1 MTDGISKR
9 IYKIQFALLSPEEIR
24 KMSQVKIITADTY
37 DDDGYPIERGLMDLH
52 LGVIEPGL
60 KCATCGGKV
69 DECPGHFGHIE
80 LAMPVVHVGFI
91 KEIKIFLD
99 ATCKKCGRIKLT
111 DDEIKAYK
119 ERIESLSLETTD
131 IDSMGV
137 LNKRIGDE
145 ASSRTVCPHCD
156 TQQGKIILD
165 KPTTFREEGIKVT
178 PKEIRERL
186 ERIPDDDLVLFG
198 MNKEVAR
205 PEWMVLTVLPVPP
218 INVRPSITLE
228 TGERSE
234 DDLTHKLV
242 DIIRISQRL
251 RESRDN
257 GSPQLIIEDLWDLLQ
272 FHVTTYFD
280 NQTAGIPPARHRS
293 GRALKTLVQRLKG
306 KEGRFRSNLSGKR
319 VNFSARTVISPEPF
333 LSVNEVGV
341 PESAARELT
350 VPVTVNQFN
359 VETARELVKRGPA
372 PRDEFNRYL
381 PGVNYILRPD
391 NRRIKV
397 TEMNAEENSTRID
410 IGWTVERQLAE
421 GDIVLFNRQPS
432 LHRMSMMG
440 HTVRILSGRT
450 FRFNLAVCTPYNAD
464 FDGDEMNLHILQKEE
479 ARAEARIIMKVQE
492 QILSPRFGG
501 PIIGGIHDHITAMF
515 LLTHDNPLY
524 SEEATVHMLS
534 FVDIDEF
541 PKPEI
546 VDGKRMYRGRDIF
559 STILPKEFNLK
570 FRSKLCSG
578 AGERCEYELRPEDRD
593 VFIRNGKMQTGTID
607 EAGVGP
613 FSGIIIEKIY
623 KKFGSEEGAK
633 FVDRMTRLAVGFM
646 ATRGFTTGIR
656 DYDIPEDAVSSI
668 KAISLKAVDR
678 INRLIEN
685 YEKGLLEPMPGRSLE
700 ETLEMEILGVTGETR
715 DQSGKIAS
723 AQLGLTNPSV
733 IMARS
738 GARAKMLNISEV
750 AGMVGQQSV
759 RGGRINRGYTQRTLS
774 HFLPGDIGAEARG
787 FVESSYKKGLNPL
800 EYFLHSIGG
809 REGLVDTAVRTSR
822 SGYMQRR
829 LINAFEDLKVDDTQR
844 VADTVGSIIQ
854 FRYGEDGI
862 DPTRSDRG
870 KTIDTDYLVFD
881 EIEEESA

>member
-1 MTDGISKR
+1 MNEGISKK
-9 IYKIQFALLSPEEIR
+9 IYSIKFALLSPEEIR
-24 KMSQVKIITADTY
+24 KMSQVKVITADTY

-91 KEIKIFLD
+91 KEIKTFLD
-99 ATCKKCGRIKLT
+99 ATCGNCGRIKLA
-111 DDEIKAYK
+111 DSRMEDAKMALDEVAAM
-119 ERIESLSLETTD
+119 SND
-131 IDSMGV
+131 PDSVMQAAKKYV
-137 LNKRIGDE
+137 DE
-145 ASSRTVCPHCD
+145 AAGAPICPHCN
-156 TQQGKIILD
+156 TQQKKVFLD
-165 KPTTFREEGIKVT
+165 KPTTFREEAIKIT

-186 ERIPDDDLVLFG
+186 EKIPSEQLFLFG
-198 MNKEVAR
+198 MDPEVAR

-333 LSVNEVGV
+333 LSINEVGV
-341 PESAARELT
+341 PEKAARELT
-350 VPVTVNQFN
+350 VPVMINVFN
-359 VETARELVKRGPA
+359 IQNIREIVKRGPE
-372 PRDEFNRYL
+372 PRDDLGRYL
-381 PGVNYILRPD
+381 PGVNYIIRPD
-391 NRRIKV
+391 GRRMKV
-397 TEMNAEENSTRID
+397 TTQNAEENSNRIEV
-410 IGWTVERQLAE
+410 GWTVERQLME

-440 HTVRILSGRT
+440 HTVRILSGQT

-492 QILSPRFGG
+492 QIMSPRFGG

-515 LLTHDNPLY
+515 LLTHLNPLFT
-524 SEEATVHMLS
+524 EEETMHMMS
-534 FVDIDEF
+534 YVPVTRE
-541 PKPEI
+541 PVPEI
-546 VDGKRMYRGRDIF
+546 VDGLKHYRGREIVSSIMPPD
-559 STILPKEFNLK
+559 FNVR

-578 AGERCEYELRPEDRD
+578 AKEKCEFEDRAEDKD
-593 VFIRNGKMQTGTID
+593 VLIRNGTMLTGTID
-607 EAGVGP
+607 EAAIGP
-613 FSGIIIEKIY
+613 FSGTIIDKIFRKY
-623 KKFGSEEGAK
+623 GPEEGSR
-633 FVDRMTRLAVGFM
+633 FIDRMTRLAIGFLSS
-646 ATRGFTTGIR
+646 RGFSTGIS
-656 DYDIPEDAVSSI
+656 DYDIPENAVLQI
-668 KAISLKAVDR
+668 EDISNAAVDK
-678 INRLIEN
+678 INKIIDN
-685 YEKGLLEPMPGRSLE
+685 YNKGHLEPMPGRSLE
-700 ETLEMEILGVTGETR
+700 ETLEMEILGVTGQVR
-715 DQSGKIAS
+715 DESGKIAS
-723 AQLGLTNPSV
+723 SHLGLTNPSV

-759 RGGRINRGYTQRTLS
+759 RGGRINRGYSGRTLP
-774 HFLPGDIGAEARG
+774 HFRRGDIGAYARG
-787 FVESSYKKGLNPL
+787 FVKSSYKKGLNPL

-809 REGLVDTAVRTSR
+809 REGLVDIAVRTSR

-829 LINAFEDLKVDDTQR
+829 LINAFEDLKVDESRRVEDT
-844 VADTVGSIIQ
+844 AGSIIQ
-854 FRYGEDGI
+854 FTYGEDGV
-862 DPTRSDRG
+862 DPTKSDKGKTVDLDFILLDRG
-870 KTIDTDYLVFD
+870 
-881 EIEEESA
+881 EEVVQ